1 MNQVERHK
9 EIARFVQDRL
19 SKMAEMYPSEWHDPV
34 YRWEHT
40 LRVAQYGQQIVRA
53 EDADE
58 EVVIA
63 ACLLHD
69 VAHFDPLE
77 DHKDHGRLGAR
88 LSRALLNNLGYSA
101 EQENAICYAVAV
113 HVDGNADF
121 EHAHTLEA
129 DIVSDADN
137 IDRFGAFRI
146 LQWCAPGMDEFGA
159 LADNLRK
166 RVVHL
171 EGYLANNPLET
182 PTGQALF
189 ARQLQ
194 RQIAFFRSLID
205 EYDLSRMPG
214 SEI

>member
-1 MNQVERHK
+1 
-9 EIARFVQDRL
+9 
-19 SKMAEMYPSEWHDPV
+19 MAEKYPSEWHDPV

-40 LRVAQYGQQIVRA
+40 LRVAQYGQQIARA
-53 EDADE
+53 ESADE

-77 DHKDHGRLGAR
+77 DYKDHGREGAR
-88 LSRALLNNLGYSA
+88 LSRRLLNNLGYSE
-101 EQENAICYAVAV
+101 EQENAICYAIAI
-113 HVDGNADF
+113 HVDGKADF

-146 LQWCAPGMDEFGA
+146 LQWCVPGMQDLSTFAE
-159 LADNLRK
+159 NLRK
-166 RVVHL
+166 RVAQL
-171 EGYLANNPLET
+171 EVYLANSPLET
-182 PTGQALF
+182 ATGQQIF
-189 ARQLQ
+189 TSQLQ
-194 RQIAFFRSLID
+194 RQIAFFRALID
-205 EYDLSRMPG
+205 EYDLSHLPG

>member
-1 MNQVERHK
+1 MNPGERYK
-9 EIARFVQDRL
+9 EIARFVQARL
-19 SKMAEMYPSEWHDPV
+19 TNMAEKYPSEWHDPV
-34 YRWEHT
+34 YRWDHT
-40 LRVAQYGQQIVRA
+40 LRVAQYGQQIARA
-53 EDADE
+53 EAADE

-77 DHKDHGRLGAR
+77 DYKDHGREGAQ
-88 LSRALLNNLGYSA
+88 LSRTLLNNLGYSE

-146 LQWCAPGMDEFGA
+146 LQWCAPSMDDFGK

-166 RVVHL
+166 RVAHL

-182 PTGQALF
+182 ATGQAIF
-189 ARQLQ
+189 TEQLQ
-194 RQIAFFRSLID
+194 RQISFFRTLID
-205 EYDLSRMPG
+205 EYDLSHLPS